1 MVKQEDL
8 KEILHRADLK
18 ITRSRLEVLKIL
30 YHTHKPITHTYIMEH
45 LPEKDTWDRVTVY
58 RTLSEFTE
66 KKIIK
71 SLPSNERFGVVL
83 SKSGMLSVRNLGE
96 RAITLLTAKNHNAK
110 NDKALLGEVA
120 TWSLKPASAGKAFRV
135 GPRLK
140 LT

>member
-8 KEILHRADLK
+8 KEILHKADLK

-71 SLPSNERFGVVL
+71 SLPSNER
-83 SKSGMLSVRNLGE
+83 
-96 RAITLLTAKNHNAK
+96 ITYFEIKNEAKPEHSHLVCDSCGKMECFNEDSYKFQFKK
-110 NDKALLGEVA
+110 NVQD
-120 TWSLKPASAGKAFRV
+120 FRV
-135 GPRLK
+135 RSLEIIIRGLCK
-140 LT
+140 NCQ